1 MLQKLITCGL
11 IIASVLST
19 IQLFNLSNR
28 ISHWEVA
35 MCIISADLVDFES
48 LSAAQKKTLLRDL
61 RKRKD
66 ALQAQLKGVN
76 DSLKCVD
83 QALKVVEKKA
93 KR

>member
-1 MLQKLITCGL
+1 
-11 IIASVLST
+11 
-19 IQLFNLSNR
+19 
-28 ISHWEVA
+28 
-35 MCIISADLVDFES
+35 MCIISADLVDFEL

-76 DSLKCVD
+76 DLLKCVD

>member
-1 MLQKLITCGL
+1 
-11 IIASVLST
+11 
-19 IQLFNLSNR
+19 
-28 ISHWEVA
+28 
-35 MCIISADLVDFES
+35 MCIISPDLVDFES
-48 LSAAQKKTLLRDL
+48 LSAAQKKTLLKDL

-66 ALQAQLKGVN
+66 ALQTQLRGVN